1 MKNLY
6 KIIGSFSLLVVLSI
20 TGCKKEEYSFGAMK
34 TPTALTLTTTVVG
47 VDNTNPTGNG
57 TGSVTINAMATD
69 VITYN
74 VDFGDGNT
82 LLVPT
87 GKITYKYT
95 TPGVNKYTVTVN
107 AIGTGGIISTISK
120 AVTVYVAFEIPTS
133 IVANLTNGSSRVWI
147 FDQNLK
153 GHFGVGPGP
162 NNPNAIETFW
172 PSWYDADPGSRA
184 SDGFYDDEITFSKDA
199 NNNIFMNLD
208 NKGSTFVLEAAVP
221 YYGLTGGEG
230 QFPIPNAGV
239 KRLSFMN
246 ATSTSTAEVSTRI
259 QFMVPGNGLVAI
271 GAGNNTYEI
280 LQVTNTSLTLRTI
293 GADRNAWYQ
302 TFKVK

>member
-47 VDNTNPTGNG
+47 VDNANPTGNG
-57 TGSVTINAMATD
+57 TGSVTINASATD
-69 VITYN
+69 VLTYN

-107 AIGTGGIISTISK
+107 AIGTGGIVSTISK

-133 IVANLTNGSSRVWI
+133 IVANLTNGSSQVWVI
-147 FDQNLK
+147 DK
-153 GHFGVGPGP
+153 DAPGHFGVGPSDGFGP
-162 NNPNAIETFW
+162 V
-172 PSWYDADPGSRA
+172 WYAAGPGSRA

-199 NNNIFMNLD
+199 NNNIFMNVD
-208 NKGSTFVLEAAVP
+208 NKGNTFVLGAALS
-221 YYGLTGGEG
+221 YYGVSGSEG
-230 QFPIPNAGV
+230 QFPLTTLGV

-246 ATSTSTAEVSTRI
+246 ATSASTADISTRI

-271 GAGNNTYEI
+271 GTGSNTYEI
-280 LQVTNTSLTLRTI
+280 LQITSTTMTLRTI
-293 GADRNAWYQ
+293 GADGNSWYQ
-302 TFKVK
+302 MFKVK